1 MYVDYSYAAPFPN
14 TEKKE
19 VPQYSMEKTQIIL
32 IQMTFLYVL
41 KEIALNCKHEQHIV
55 LFHVFF

>member
-19 VPQYSMEKTQIIL
+19 VPQYTMEKTQIIL
-32 IQMTFLYVL
+32 IQMTFLSKVHVCL
-41 KEIALNCKHEQHIV
+41 KGNSTQLQT
-55 LFHVFF
+55 